1 MASDVMRLRPGTF
14 ALTTLLA
21 AMTMLSS
28 LANDM
33 YIPSLPDIAARLVAT
48 PAKVQ
53 LTLSAYLL
61 GFAFGQIFYG
71 PISDK
76 IGRKPVIFAG
86 FVLFIG
92 ATLVCAAAPSIA
104 VLVGARFL
112 QAIGAAG
119 PIILARA
126 VVRDLYEGP
135 RATRELSTMAAMMGI
150 GPVLAPLIGSVL
162 QVTFGWRS
170 SFIGTGVLGLFIGG
184 AAVVLLPETL
194 KKPQPGPLSFRGV
207 FASFGIVWR
216 NAAFRAYAGLLAA
229 AYAGVFAFV
238 SASSFVLQEVYGLS
252 PLVFGGA
259 FMVAAFS
266 MIVGSRV
273 AGRFAGKP
281 DRTILWAAILM
292 AAGGVTQALALL
304 LLPSNAVA
312 LIATEMVY
320 VLGLGMA
327 FPTLLG
333 AAVMPF
339 PERAGAA
346 ASLSGVIQMAA
357 ACVVGTA
364 VGSAIGT
371 SAWPLAGATL
381 VCGLL
386 SLALALGTRR
396 LRYAA
401 SRGV

>member
-1 MASDVMRLRPGTF
+1 MHLRPGTV
-14 ALTTLLA
+14 ALTILLA

-48 PAKVQ
+48 PAQVQ

-76 IGRKPVIFAG
+76 VGRKPVIFAG
-86 FVLFIG
+86 FVLFVG
-92 ATLVCAAAPSIA
+92 ATLVCAAAPSIV

-135 RATRELSTMAAMMGI
+135 RATRELSTMAAIMGV

-162 QVTFGWRS
+162 QVSFGWRS
-170 SFIGTGVLGLFIGG
+170 SFIGTGALGLVIGG
-184 AAVVLLPETL
+184 AAIVLLPETL
-194 KKPQPGPLSFRGV
+194 KKPLPGRLSFGGV

-216 NAAFRAYAGLLAA
+216 NSAFRAYAGLLAA

-259 FMVAAFS
+259 FMVAAFA
-266 MIVGSRV
+266 MILGSRV
-273 AGRFAGKP
+273 AGRFASRP
-281 DRTILWAAILM
+281 DRTILWAAIVM
-292 AAGGVTQALALL
+292 AGGGIAQTLALV
-304 LLPSNAVA
+304 LLPWSATA
-312 LIATEMVY
+312 LVLTEMVY
-320 VLGLGMA
+320 MLGLGMA

-346 ASLSGVIQMAA
+346 ASLSGVIQMTA

-364 VGSAIGT
+364 VGSFIGT
-371 SAWPLAGATL
+371 SAWPLVSATL
-381 VCGLL
+381 LCGLL
-386 SLALALGTRR
+386 SLALALGTRG
-396 LRYAA
+396 LRQRAIQ
-401 SRGV
+401 SV